1 MVWRLRRMSRPGFR
15 KARSGGGGA
24 SREPAEGFISSSWF
38 SQAQILSLMKIEFA
52 RSRRHGIPLGCIL
65 LQVDRM
71 SQLVDLYG
79 MELRTTVRETL
90 SQLVRNKTRGAD
102 MLGTVNEDRYLLI
115 LPHTDIDE
123 ARIVAGRVHEMFQ
136 DYEVTMD
143 GRPLALTVSIGIT
156 ASGDQQAM
164 FFDTLVG
171 QAESALEWAM
181 RGGGDR
187 VMSFGE
193 TQLLG
198 GDESSRPTHE

>member
-1 MVWRLRRMSRPGFR
+1 
-15 KARSGGGGA
+15 
-24 SREPAEGFISSSWF
+24 
-38 SQAQILSLMKIEFA
+38 
-52 RSRRHGIPLGCIL
+52 
-65 LQVDRM
+65 
-71 SQLVDLYG
+71 
-79 MELRTTVRETL
+79 
-90 SQLVRNKTRGAD
+90 
-102 MLGTVNEDRYLLI
+102 
-115 LPHTDIDE
+115 
-123 ARIVAGRVHEMFQ
+123 
-136 DYEVTMD
+136 MD